1 MPGPNSGVHGL
12 KCVDKVV
19 LLRLWWLTQLL
30 FQGARG
36 VRTSTSSRF
45 SVLSLF
51 GVSPCSSCLS
61 LLSRFRVVLAALLEW
76 TAWGS
81 GAPGSSAGLP
91 PGRSVEEGQQTVWCV
106 GVCGALLRCIP
117 TRGKGVCHH
126 THHSTHTESAL
137 HSSAITRATHTC
149 YATAR
154 VASVAHNPRRCVLA
168 RATRSDA
175 QRSAAQRSTAR
186 ASSTCTTETQ
196 CTHMHMCRAQSCRL
210 VSPPPSSD
218 HLPFSGSL
226 AHKVPC
232 VQSVYMA
239 AGVAVAALRQGTRTR
254 NLPTRVKGSV

>member
-91 PGRSVEEGQQTVWCV
+91 PGRSVEEGATDSV
-106 GVCGALLRCIP
+106 VCGCMWGPPAMHPHARKRSVSP
-117 TRGKGVCHH
+117 HAPQH
-126 THHSTHTESAL
+126 THRE
-137 HSSAITRATHTC
+137 
-149 YATAR
+149 R
-154 VASVAHNPRRCVLA
+154 VALERNHARHAHVL
-168 RATRSDA
+168 RNRTRS
-175 QRSAAQRSTAR
+175 
-186 ASSTCTTETQ
+186 
-196 CTHMHMCRAQSCRL
+196 
-210 VSPPPSSD
+210 
-218 HLPFSGSL
+218 
-226 AHKVPC
+226 
-232 VQSVYMA
+232 
-239 AGVAVAALRQGTRTR
+239 LRG
-254 NLPTRVKGSV
+254 